1 MFRKE
6 RYTQNLFRIHQARE
20 LFVQSGTVQSDGVYE
35 NCYIDLQIEEEEEKA
50 YVLEI
55 ETKVVQDL
63 CAHQYPLVNG
73 ITPEGKLRCKFT
85 TRYGHFII
93 QLMDNHG
100 RRVNRYHLQKEDSVC
115 VRISPTHA
123 WHNDQVCGV
132 TWVITSF
139 VKNVLNN

>member
-35 NCYIDLQIEEEEEKA
+35 NCYIDLQIEEEEAKA

-63 CAHQYPLVNG
+63 FQQHPLVNG
-73 ITPEGKLRCKFT
+73 ITPEGKLRCKFI

-100 RRVNRYHLQKEDSVC
+100 TRVNRYHLQKEDSVC

-139 VKNVLNN
+139 TRLNN